1 MPQDRAMHATQ
12 KGFTLIELMIVVAII
27 GLLASMAIPAY
38 QRYTVRAQVAEGLA
52 LSGPVQTAVVDYVN
66 NRGVFPADNAAASV
80 PTADQFAGSY
90 TESVSINGAEILVR
104 FGNKASGAI
113 TGTTLTLTATINNG
127 SVSWECSSGGSI
139 SEDYLPSVC
148 R

>member
-1 MPQDRAMHATQ
+1 MQ

-38 QRYTVRAQVAEGLA
+38 QRYTVRAQVSEGLE
-52 LSGPVQTAVVDYVN
+52 LSGPIQRAVVDYVN
-66 NRGVFPADNAAASV
+66 NRGIFPVDNTDAAVQA
-80 PTADQFAGSY
+80 PAEYAGSY
-90 TESVSINGAEILVR
+90 VSSITVDGADVLVQY
-104 FGNKASGAI
+104 GNNASAAI
-113 TGTTLTLTATINNG
+113 SGTTLTLTATIHDG

-139 SEDYLPSVC
+139 SEDYLPSSC